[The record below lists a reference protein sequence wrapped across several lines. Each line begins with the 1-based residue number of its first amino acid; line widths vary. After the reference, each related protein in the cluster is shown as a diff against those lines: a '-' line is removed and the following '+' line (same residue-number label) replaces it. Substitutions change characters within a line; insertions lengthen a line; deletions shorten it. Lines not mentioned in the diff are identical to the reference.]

1 MNMTVGDLQFNFV
14 DGKLTLKYASVSFN
28 AGTFPNSLNGNLQV
42 TPEDGVS
49 LTSTEDDI
57 KAAAKK
63 KIQALITEAPAILL
77 HNMYIIE

>member
-1 MNMTVGDLQFNFV
+1 MNMTVGDLQFSFV

-49 LTSTEDDI
+49 MTSSEDEI

-63 KIQALITEAPAILL
+63 KIQALIAEAPAKKA
-77 HNMYIIE
+77 E

>member
-1 MNMTVGDLQFNFV
+1 MNMTVGDLQFSFV
-14 DGKLTLKYASVSFN
+14 DGQLTLKYASVSFN

-63 KIQALITEAPAILL
+63 KIQALIADAPAKTT
-77 HNMYIIE
+77 EV

>member
-1 MNMTVGDLQFNFV
+1 MNMTVGDLQFSFV

-49 LTSTEDDI
+49 MTSSENDI

-63 KIQALITEAPAILL
+63 KIQALIAEVPDKKA
-77 HNMYIIE
+77 E

>member
-1 MNMTVGDLQFNFV
+1 MTVGDLQFSFV
-14 DGKLTLKYASVSFN
+14 DGKLILKYASVSFN

-49 LTSTEDDI
+49 LTSSEDDI

-63 KIQALITEAPAILL
+63 KIQALIADVPAEAKG
-77 HNMYIIE
+77 

>member
-1 MNMTVGDLQFNFV
+1 MNMTVGDLQFSFV
-14 DGKLTLKYASVSFN
+14 DGRLTLKYASVSFN

-49 LTSTEDDI
+49 LTSSENDI

-63 KIQALITEAPAILL
+63 KIQALIAEVPDKKA
-77 HNMYIIE
+77 E

>member
-1 MNMTVGDLQFNFV
+1 MNMTVGDLQFSFV
-14 DGKLTLKYASVSFN
+14 DTKLTLKYASVSFN

-49 LTSTEDDI
+49 MTSTEDDI

-63 KIQALITEAPAILL
+63 KIQALIADDTPAGA
-77 HNMYIIE
+77 

>member
-1 MNMTVGDLQFNFV
+1 MNMTVGDLQFSFV

-63 KIQALITEAPAILL
+63 KIQALIADTPAKTTEV
-77 HNMYIIE
+77 

>member
-1 MNMTVGDLQFNFV
+1 MNMTVGDLQFIFV

-49 LTSTEDDI
+49 MTSSEDDI

-63 KIQALITEAPAILL
+63 KIQALIADDTPAGA
-77 HNMYIIE
+77 

>member
-1 MNMTVGDLQFNFV
+1 MTVGDLQFSFV

-49 LTSTEDDI
+49 MTSSEDDI
-57 KAAAKK
+57 EAAAKK
-63 KIQALITEAPAILL
+63 KIQALIADDTPAGA
-77 HNMYIIE
+77 

>member
-28 AGTFPNSLNGNLQV
+28 AGTFPNSLNGNLRV

-49 LTSTEDDI
+49 ITSTEDDI
-57 KAAAKK
+57 KAAAKT
-63 KIQALITEAPAILL
+63 KIQALIADTPAETTE
-77 HNMYIIE
+77 

>member
-1 MNMTVGDLQFNFV
+1 MNMTVGDLQFSFV

-49 LTSTEDDI
+49 MTSTEDDI

-63 KIQALITEAPAILL
+63 KIQALIADAPAKTT
-77 HNMYIIE
+77 EV

>member
-1 MNMTVGDLQFNFV
+1 MTVGDLQFSFV
-14 DGKLTLKYASVSFN
+14 GGKLTLKYASISFN

-49 LTSTEDDI
+49 MTSSENDI

-63 KIQALITEAPAILL
+63 KIQALIAEAPAKKA
-77 HNMYIIE
+77 E

>member
-49 LTSTEDDI
+49 MTSTEDDI

-63 KIQALITEAPAILL
+63 KIQALIADTPAKTTEV
-77 HNMYIIE
+77 

>member
-63 KIQALITEAPAILL
+63 KIQALITEAPA
-77 HNMYIIE
+77 ETEG

>member
-1 MNMTVGDLQFNFV
+1 MTVGDLQFSFV

-49 LTSTEDDI
+49 LTSSEDDI

-63 KIQALITEAPAILL
+63 KIQALIADAPA
-77 HNMYIIE
+77 EAKG

>member
-49 LTSTEDDI
+49 ITSTEDDI
-57 KAAAKK
+57 KTAAKT
-63 KIQALITEAPAILL
+63 KIQALIAEAPVENA
-77 HNMYIIE
+77 E

>member
-1 MNMTVGDLQFNFV
+1 MNMTVGDLQFSFV

-49 LTSTEDDI
+49 LTSTENDI

-63 KIQALITEAPAILL
+63 KIQALIAEAPAKTT
-77 HNMYIIE
+77 EV

>member
-1 MNMTVGDLQFNFV
+1 MNMTVGDLQFSFV
-14 DGKLTLKYASVSFN
+14 DGKLTLKYVSVSFN

-63 KIQALITEAPAILL
+63 KIQALIAEVPAKKA
-77 HNMYIIE
+77 E

>member
-1 MNMTVGDLQFNFV
+1 MNMTVGDLQVSFV

-42 TPEDGVS
+42 TPDDGVS
-49 LTSTEDDI
+49 MTSTEDDI

-63 KIQALITEAPAILL
+63 KIQALIADTPAKTTEV
-77 HNMYIIE
+77 

>member
-1 MNMTVGDLQFNFV
+1 MNMTVGDLQFSFV

-42 TPEDGVS
+42 TPEDGIS
-49 LTSTEDDI
+49 LTSTENDI

-63 KIQALITEAPAILL
+63 KIQALIAEAPAKTT
-77 HNMYIIE
+77 EV

>member
-1 MNMTVGDLQFNFV
+1 MTVGDLQFSFV

-42 TPEDGVS
+42 TPEDGIS
-49 LTSTEDDI
+49 LTSSEDDI

-63 KIQALITEAPAILL
+63 KIQALIAEAPAKT
-77 HNMYIIE
+77 MGV

>member
-1 MNMTVGDLQFNFV
+1 MTVGDLQFSFV

-49 LTSTEDDI
+49 LTSSEDDI

-63 KIQALITEAPAILL
+63 KIQALIADAPAKT
-77 HNMYIIE
+77 ER

>member
-1 MNMTVGDLQFNFV
+1 MTVGDLQFSFV

-49 LTSTEDDI
+49 MTSSENEI

-63 KIQALITEAPAILL
+63 KIQALIAEAPAK
-77 HNMYIIE
+77 M

>member
-49 LTSTEDDI
+49 ITSTEDDI
-57 KAAAKK
+57 KAAAKT
-63 KIQALITEAPAILL
+63 KIQALITDAPA
-77 HNMYIIE
+77 ETTE

>member
-1 MNMTVGDLQFNFV
+1 MNMTVGDLQFSFV

-49 LTSTEDDI
+49 LTSSEDDI

-63 KIQALITEAPAILL
+63 KIQALVADAPAKTT
-77 HNMYIIE
+77 EV

>member
-1 MNMTVGDLQFNFV
+1 MTVGDLQFSFV

-49 LTSTEDDI
+49 MKSSEDDI

-63 KIQALITEAPAILL
+63 KIQALIAEVPAKKTEV
-77 HNMYIIE
+77 

>member
-1 MNMTVGDLQFNFV
+1 MTVGDLQFSFV
-14 DGKLTLKYASVSFN
+14 DGKLTLKYASISFN

-49 LTSTEDDI
+49 MTSSENDI

-63 KIQALITEAPAILL
+63 KIQALIAEVPAKKTEV
-77 HNMYIIE
+77 

>member
-1 MNMTVGDLQFNFV
+1 MTVGDLQFNFV

-42 TPEDGVS
+42 TTDNGIS
-49 LTSTEDDI
+49 LTSSEDDI

-63 KIQALITEAPAILL
+63 KIQALITDAPAE
-77 HNMYIIE
+77 NAE

>member
-1 MNMTVGDLQFNFV
+1 MTVGDLQFSFV

-49 LTSTEDDI
+49 ITSTEDDI
-57 KAAAKK
+57 KAVAKK
-63 KIQALITEAPAILL
+63 KIQALIAGAPA
-77 HNMYIIE
+77 ETEG

>member
-1 MNMTVGDLQFNFV
+1 MNMTVGDLQFSFV

-49 LTSTEDDI
+49 LTSSEDDI
-57 KAAAKK
+57 KAAANK
-63 KIQALITEAPAILL
+63 KIQALIADDAPAGA
-77 HNMYIIE
+77 

>member
-1 MNMTVGDLQFNFV
+1 MTVGDLQFSFV

-49 LTSTEDDI
+49 MKSSEDDI

-63 KIQALITEAPAILL
+63 KIQALIAEVPVKKTEV
-77 HNMYIIE
+77 

>member
-1 MNMTVGDLQFNFV
+1 MTVGDLQFSFV
-14 DGKLTLKYASVSFN
+14 DGKLTLKYASISFN

-49 LTSTEDDI
+49 MTSSENDI

-63 KIQALITEAPAILL
+63 KILALIAEAPAKTTGV
-77 HNMYIIE
+77 

>member
-63 KIQALITEAPAILL
+63 KIQALIADAPAKTT
-77 HNMYIIE
+77 EV

>member
-1 MNMTVGDLQFNFV
+1 MNMTVGDLQFSFV
-14 DGKLTLKYASVSFN
+14 GGKLTLKYASVSFN

-49 LTSTEDDI
+49 MTSSENDI

-63 KIQALITEAPAILL
+63 KIQVLIAEVPAKKTEV
-77 HNMYIIE
+77 